1 MYRPLYLLRTMS
13 ATAQIDQ
20 NREALS
26 RMEDEGTVYVHEI
39 WPEVKLWTKEL
50 CSFPSVYFVP
60 DFEMRYPRRGA
71 TNIGG
76 KAAQQVKELGGEG

>member
-1 MYRPLYLLRTMS
+1 MS

-50 CSFPSVYFVP
+50 CSFPSSTLFQILKCGIL
-60 DFEMRYPRRGA
+60 D
-71 TNIGG
+71 GG
-76 KAAQQVKELGGEG
+76 RQTSVGRLPQHLSTES